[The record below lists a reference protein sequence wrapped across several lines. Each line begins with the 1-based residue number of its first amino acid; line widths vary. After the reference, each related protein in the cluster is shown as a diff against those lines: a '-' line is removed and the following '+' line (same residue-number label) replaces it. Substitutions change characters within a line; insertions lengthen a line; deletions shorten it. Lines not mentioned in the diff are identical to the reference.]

1 MQQVMKCLN
10 VNEKG
15 TLSMGGCDLTD
26 IASEFG
32 TPAYVIDEKT
42 VRENCRAY
50 VNSIK
55 EYYGGKGL
63 AIYASKALSCKYMYR
78 VCLLYTSD
86 SADDV

>member
-15 TLSMGGCDLTD
+15 NLSMGGCDLTD

-55 EYYGGKGL
+55 EYYGGFMRAKLCPVSICIGL
-63 AIYASKALSCKYMYR
+63 
-78 VCLLYTSD
+78 
-86 SADDV
+86 